1 MTMLVLTENAR
12 SVIVA
17 LVDRLPE
24 PDSSGVRIAETGE
37 GDETSFEISPVAGPI
52 DGDQLVEAEGARVFL
67 EPAAATALSE
77 CVLDAQVDD
86 EGQYRFLV
94 ALQ

>member
-17 LVDRLPE
+17 LVDRLPQ
-24 PDSSGVRIAETGE
+24 PDSSGLRIAETGT
-37 GDETSFEISPVAGPI
+37 GDQTGFEIGPAAGPS

-86 EGQYRFLV
+86 DGHYQFLV
-94 ALQ
+94 ARQ